1 MEGKYRSRLSY
12 LYVKLYRFFIRA
24 VIRSFVSW
32 TPMTEV
38 RDGYTVII
46 GCVQRLPDLLL
57 ANLRCLARQ
66 DRRNLVEILLV
77 LDGNGP
83 EGIDARIAEAI
94 PGIPHRV
101 LRWSGWQKF
110 VTGVFRWPWI
120 NAWLSWS
127 IAIREVR
134 SRHVL
139 IQDLDALLMKR
150 DFLECRY
157 AAIRELNVP
166 YLGVRWYE
174 GNGILPD
181 AELVTTFQMMF
192 DGEFVRRT
200 FTPMALFNQVAMYRG
215 RSVDF
220 DTFLHAES
228 VAGERRMI
236 PTDLDDFVHPSQM
249 ICQWAF
255 HMNGDSR
262 LPTRTH
268 NLMLLPYFM
277 YLGGESVML
286 PRLTREMTD
295 RKGGDVTFF
304 DRPLRISDL
313 TPEHVAWLEK
323 QAGQVERC
331 LHGIVRPEVRGY
343 FDALRTSSG
352 TRSEAAWTRGTARTG
367 GSPGTRRHC

>member
-1 MEGKYRSRLSY
+1 VEGKYRSRWSY
-12 LYVKLYRFFIRA
+12 AYAKLYRFFIRA
-24 VIRSFVSW
+24 VIRSFVRW
-32 TPMTEV
+32 TPMADV
-38 RDGYTVII
+38 REGYTVIM
-46 GCVQRLPDLLL
+46 GCVHRLPDLLF

-66 DRRNLVEILLV
+66 DRKNLVEVLLV
-77 LDGNGP
+77 LDGAGP
-83 EGIDARIAEAI
+83 EGIDARIAEAL

-101 LRWSGWQKF
+101 LRWSRWQRF
-110 VTGVFRWPWI
+110 VTRLFRWPWI

-127 IAIREVR
+127 IAIREIR

-150 DFLECRY
+150 DFLERRY
-157 AAIRELNVP
+157 AAIRELDVP

-174 GNGILPD
+174 GNGILPE
-181 AELVTTFQMMF
+181 ARLATTFEMMV
-192 DGEFVRRT
+192 DGEFVRKT
-200 FTPMALFNQVAMYRG
+200 FAPMDLFNHVTMYRG

-220 DTFLHAES
+220 DTFLHAEA
-228 VAGERRMI
+228 VAGERCI
-236 PTDLDDFVHPSQM
+236 IAADLDDFVHPSQM

-277 YLGGESVML
+277 YLGGESRTL
-286 PRLTREMTD
+286 PRLTWEMTA
-295 RKGGDVTFF
+295 RKGGDVTLF
-304 DRPLRISDL
+304 DRPLRINEL

-331 LHGIVRPEVRGY
+331 FHGIVRPEVRGY
-343 FDALRTSSG
+343 FDALRTSTG
-352 TRSEAAWTRGTARTG
+352 AGRSAPAPKLKKGA
-367 GSPGTRRHC
+367 

>member
-1 MEGKYRSRLSY
+1 VEGKYRSRLSY
-12 LYVKLYRFFIRA
+12 LYVKLYRFFIRS

-32 TPMTEV
+32 TPLTEV
-38 RDGYTVII
+38 REGYTVIV
-46 GCVQRLPDLLL
+46 GCVQRLPELLF
-57 ANLRCLARQ
+57 ANLHCLARQ
-66 DRRNLVEILLV
+66 ERKSLVEILLV
-77 LDGNGP
+77 LDGAGP
-83 EGIDARIAEAI
+83 EGIDARIAEAL

-101 LRWSGWQKF
+101 LRWSGWQRF

-127 IAIREVR
+127 IAIREIR

-139 IQDLDALLMKR
+139 IQDLDALLMR
-150 DFLECRY
+150 TDFLERRY
-157 AAIRELNVP
+157 AAIRDLNVP

-174 GNGILPD
+174 GNGILPE
-181 AELVTTFQMMF
+181 AQLVTTFQMMF
-192 DGEFVRRT
+192 DGEFVRKT
-200 FTPMALFNQVAMYRG
+200 FTPLHLFNHVTMYRG

-228 VAGERRMI
+228 IAGERRMI

-255 HMNGDSR
+255 HMNGDPR
-262 LPTRTH
+262 LPATTH

-277 YLGGESVML
+277 YLGGESETL
-286 PRLTREMTD
+286 PRLTREMSD
-295 RKGGDVTFF
+295 RMGDDVTLF
-304 DRPLRISDL
+304 DRPLRIREL

-331 LHGIVRPEVRGY
+331 LHGIVRPEIRGY

-352 TRSEAAWTRGTARTG
+352 ARRQGASARSG
-367 GSPGTRRHC
+367 GSPGTRRRPRE